1 MNLLCLT
8 PTRSAIEPMKLLLA
22 ALLLAQGLPPLVGPL
37 IPDNTGTVTGIVRR
51 AGTTQ
56 PIVEAQVALAFP
68 AESTEQAMKRA
79 VLTDLNGR
87 FSIKGVNP
95 GQYVVV
101 IQSEGFFTTSSER
114 PPALRVNEGQQTD
127 AGTLELVPGVAI
139 SGRIA
144 APNGQPL
151 GAAIVQALRASYARG
166 QLVLT
171 PAKTAITTD
180 RGEYRL
186 FWLPPGEYYVRAQ
199 YRPDT
204 PDDPESFR
212 RVFFPGTSEEDA
224 AFPVWINAGAEA
236 SGIDL
241 RVPVQPVTGTTVSG
255 RVAIGGD
262 PSEMRVTSVYAIPRN
277 RRILVA
283 GDHEASPNQAA
294 DAANGQ
300 FQIKN
305 LLPGE
310 YNLFLVTRD
319 GEGRSR
325 VASIPIDV
333 ADRSIENVEV
343 TLEPEVELKGRVTL
357 DGNKPDDRVPKGSI
371 QLTALDETPGLG
383 RTTTFAIDP
392 DPSTGEFKVPLLSPG
407 RYALHANAFRDA
419 DIYIADAT
427 TDNESVF
434 DQGFRVRSDSRE
446 PLEVALKSQGGV
458 VQGVVLDPTRLRAA
472 LHSTVVLVP
481 EQTRRQNLSLYKSM
495 TTANGSFTFQGV
507 APGEYK
513 LFAWASVTPGAWENL
528 LFVQKFESRGMIVS
542 VAAGSQKTVEI
553 VVIP

>member
-1 MNLLCLT
+1 MKPVLLTAFLV
-8 PTRSAIEPMKLLLA
+8 
-22 ALLLAQGLPPLVGPL
+22 LAQGLPPLVGPL
-37 IPDNTGTVTGIVRR
+37 IPDTTGMVTGIVRR

-56 PIVEAQVALAFP
+56 PIVEVQVALALP

-87 FSIKGVNP
+87 FSIKGVNA

-101 IQSEGFFTTSSER
+101 LQAEGYFNISSEK

-144 APNGQPL
+144 APDGQPL
-151 GAAIVQALRASYARG
+151 GEAIVQALRPSYTRG

-171 PAKTAITTD
+171 PAKTVTTND

-186 FWLPPGEYYVRAQ
+186 FWLPPGEYYVRGQ
-199 YRPDT
+199 YRADT
-204 PDDPESFR
+204 PDDPERFR
-212 RVFFPGTSEEDA
+212 RVFFPGTTEEDA

-236 SGIDL
+236 SGLDL

-255 RVAIGGD
+255 RVANGGGR
-262 PSEMRVTSVYAIPRN
+262 EEVRVIWVYAIPRS
-277 RRILVA
+277 RRTLVA

-300 FQIKN
+300 FEIKN

-325 VASIPIDV
+325 LASTPIDV
-333 ADRSIENVEV
+333 ADRRIENVEV
-343 TLEPEVELKGRVTL
+343 TLEPQAELKGRVTL
-357 DGNKPDDRVPKGSI
+357 DGNKPEDRVPKGSI
-371 QLTALDETPGLG
+371 QLIALDEMPGLSG
-383 RTTTFAIDP
+383 TTRLEIDP

-407 RYALHANAFRDA
+407 RYALHANRFRDA

-427 TDNESVF
+427 IDKESVF
-434 DQGFRVRSDSRE
+434 DKGFRMRSDSRE

-481 EQTRRQNLSLYKSM
+481 VQERRQNLALYKSM
-495 TTANGSFTFQGV
+495 TTSNGYFTFQGV

-528 LFVQKFESRGMIVS
+528 LFVQRFESRGMAVS
-542 VAAGSQKTVEI
+542 VAAGSHKTVDV